1 MNVFNEEPIQR
12 MRAKQDPWPIKLA
25 MRYGAKTEKQA
36 TVIVII
42 VSVILL
48 IATIIIYKQLY
59 FTTDNTVEI
68 STENLSPKLKEVL
81 EGDDPNKINPDRL
94 LPDERRELERMG
106 IEF

>member
-1 MNVFNEEPIQR
+1 

-36 TVIVII
+36 AVIVII
-42 VSVILL
+42 VSVLLL
-48 IATIIIYKQLY
+48 IATVIIYKQLY
-59 FTTDNTVEI
+59 VTTK
-68 STENLSPKLKEVL
+68 STAEMNMDDLSPKLREAL
-81 EGDDPNKINPDRL
+81 ESGDPDRINPDRL